1 MTAVDFLGFSYGFRP
16 GRSPH
21 RALQA
26 LHTGLMTQYVNWV
39 LDADIRQFFDSVDH
53 EWLLRM
59 LAHRVTDARI
69 LRLVQGWLRAGVLD
83 GEEWSDT
90 TEGTPQGA
98 GISPLLA
105 NVVLHYVLDLWV
117 HRWRQRHARGKVIIV
132 RYADDAVMGFQYET
146 DARRMATALDERL
159 AKFGLTLNEAKTR
172 LIEFGK
178 LAAELRRK
186 RGAPRPETFA
196 FLGFTHYCA
205 WSREGRFVV
214 KRRTDRRRLTRKLHA
229 VRAKQRLR
237 MHAPLS
243 VQHRWLCSVLRGHYL
258 YYGLPSNWHSMNGFY
273 QELRR
278 GWYRALRRRSQ
289 RRLTWP
295 RFQQLLERFPLPS
308 PSITHPRP
316 AHA

>member
-1 MTAVDFLGFSYGFRP
+1 MNVVR
-16 GRSPH
+16 GRQDGRDSGVVRGGP
-21 RALQA
+21 
-26 LHTGLMTQYVNWV
+26 LHGVGGAPAGGV
-39 LDADIRQFFDSVDH
+39 LDADIRRFFDSVDQ

-59 LAHRVTDARI
+59 LAHRVADARL
-69 LRLVQGWLRAGVLD
+69 LRLVRGWLRAGVLD

-105 NVVLHYVLDLWV
+105 NVVLHCVLDLWV
-117 HRWRQRHARGKVIIV
+117 HQWRQRHARGKVIIV
-132 RYADDAVMGFQYET
+132 RYADDFVMGFQYET
-146 DARRMATALDERL
+146 DARRMAKALDERL
-159 AKFGLTLNEAKTR
+159 AKFRLTLNEAKTR

-205 WSREGRFVV
+205 WSRAGRFVV

-229 VRAKQRLR
+229 VRAKQRHR

-243 VQHRWLCSVLRGHYL
+243 VRHRWLCSVLRGHYL
-258 YYGLPSNWHSMNGFY
+258 YYGLPSNWPLMNGFY

-278 GWYRALRRRSQ
+278 GGFPCSGRRRRLS
-289 RRLTWP
+289 RR
-295 RFQQLLERFPLPS
+295 
-308 PSITHPRP
+308 
-316 AHA
+316 A